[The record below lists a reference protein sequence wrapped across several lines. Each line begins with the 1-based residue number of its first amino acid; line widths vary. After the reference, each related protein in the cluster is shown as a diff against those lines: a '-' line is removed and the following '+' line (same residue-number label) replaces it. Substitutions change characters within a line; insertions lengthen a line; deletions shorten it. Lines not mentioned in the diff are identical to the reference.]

1 MEVSKE
7 RTLGLVGIREGLG
20 EDDHRFKLGGKK
32 LSDDAVHRV
41 RFQVRFM
48 IVS

>member
-20 EDDHRFKLGGKK
+20 ENDHRFKLGGRKSPCEVKMK
-32 LSDDAVHRV
+32 LET
-41 RFQVRFM
+41 
-48 IVS
+48 